1 MILYV
6 TIILVLAI
14 ISLWISLLNIN
25 QFISLELTSLL
36 GDANTKRH
44 EMLAVY
50 DKGSVERAV
59 GFGQFLW
66 KKGITTI
73 ANPKSQYL

>member
-6 TIILVLAI
+6 TTILASVI

-25 QFISLELTSLL
+25 QSISLELTSLL
-36 GDANTKRH
+36 GDANIKRH

-59 GFGQFLW
+59 GFGQFFMKLLY
-66 KKGITTI
+66 G
-73 ANPKSQYL
+73 L